1 MVKNSA
7 PPFDSEKRVQQMLEK
22 LRGKDLRITPQR
34 YAVLCIL
41 AASKEHPGVDQ
52 IYREVKARFPTTSLA
67 TVYKT
72 VSLLKELGEVLELG
86 FHDGNNRYDG
96 NRPRPH
102 PHVICTRCKKI
113 MDPELATL
121 DELSR
126 EMGRKTGYR
135 IQYHRLDFFGLCP
148 ACQKIK

>member
-1 MVKNSA
+1 MMKNRIDEI
-7 PPFDSEKRVQQMLEK
+7 DSEKRLQEMLEK
-22 LRGKDLRITPQR
+22 LKGRDFRITPQR
-34 YAVLCIL
+34 YAVLTIL
-41 AASKEHPGVDQ
+41 AASQEHPSVDQ
-52 IYREVKARFPTTSLA
+52 IYKQVKAQFPTTSLA

-96 NRPRPH
+96 NRPYPH
-102 PHVICTRCKKI
+102 PHVICTKCKKI

-126 EMGRKTGYR
+126 EMGRKTGYK
-135 IQYHRLDFFGLCP
+135 IQSHRLDFFGVCP
-148 ACQKIK
+148 ECQKKK